1 MSNSENPEMLSPQS
15 TDSALAEFDG
25 KKDLLTTFCAKTK
38 GLIEELL
45 DNGEI
50 RYQSVQ
56 ARVKSRKKLEEK
68 YSDPKK
74 EYRRL
79 DDITDL
85 AGLRIITY
93 YEDEVDIVA
102 ELIQREFQ
110 VDPDNSVDRRISNVD
125 SFGYHAINF
134 VCRYSEQRLGSSEYR
149 KYIDINFEIQITS
162 ILRHAW
168 AEIEHDWYD
177 MKDAFPTEIRRR
189 FSRMAA
195 LIEIA
200 ESEFLELRKA
210 RDNYKR
216 SISVQI
222 EANVSGIPIN
232 AVSMASFIEK
242 DPIVLRID
250 TAIAQIVGAPKLTQN
265 KAIAE
270 ICTQYVDRLGIGT
283 IENLRDTLTVYESK
297 IIEFTSLSRQYLERK
312 PDASLV
318 RGASIIRMTVM
329 LLGTRGSDELAEAW
343 TEIDANFAIIRKVDF
358 EALSALAKTILATRI
373 NKV

>member
-1 MSNSENPEMLSPQS
+1 MNNSENPEMVSPQS

-25 KKDLLTTFCAKTK
+25 KKDLLATFCAKTK

-74 EYRRL
+74 KYRRL

-85 AGLRIITY
+85 AALRIITY

-102 ELIQREFQ
+102 ELIRSEFQ

-149 KYIDINFEIQITS
+149 KYTDINFEIQITS

-177 MKDAFPTEIRRR
+177 MKDAFPTGIRRR

-200 ESEFLELRKA
+200 ESEFLELKKT

-242 DPIVLRID
+242 DPVVLRID
-250 TAIAQIVGAPKLTQN
+250 TAIAQIVEAPSLTQN

-270 ICTQYVDRLGIGT
+270 ICSQYVARLGIGT
-283 IENLRDTLTVYESK
+283 IENLRDTLSEYESE
-297 IIEFTSLSRQYLERK
+297 IVEYAALSRQYLARR
-312 PDASLV
+312 PGAALV

-329 LLGTRGSDELAEAW
+329 LLGIRGSEELVEVW
-343 TEIDANFAIIRKVDF
+343 TKIDANFAIIRKVDF
-358 EALSALAKTILATRI
+358 EALSELAKAVLATRI
-373 NKV
+373 KKV